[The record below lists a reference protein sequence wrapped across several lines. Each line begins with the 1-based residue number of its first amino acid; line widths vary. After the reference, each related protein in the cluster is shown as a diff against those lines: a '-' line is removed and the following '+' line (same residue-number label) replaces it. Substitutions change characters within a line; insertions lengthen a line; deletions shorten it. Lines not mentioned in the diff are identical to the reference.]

1 MLDDGKADENGSVA
15 VWDEQGFMKV
25 KIDVQ
30 KLKLG
35 MYVCE
40 LDRPWRET
48 PFLFQGFEIL
58 LDEELKELQR
68 CCRTVYIKLPDTA
81 TAAPGISPRVMEMS
95 KPSAQI
101 VPPKQTAV
109 LLEQELLKLNNH
121 PAARA
126 SYEDQTT
133 LEEEIQL
140 VNETY
145 VEARSLMQDIMW
157 EAKFGRSLNVAG
169 AKKAVSKMV
178 ESALRNPDALVC
190 FAQLK
195 RKDEY
200 TAMHSLRVSIL
211 ALVFG
216 RQLGMKAE
224 ELQILGMGALL
235 HDVGKM
241 KVPSEILNKSDTLT
255 SDELS
260 LMKMH
265 VPWGIEIL
273 EKTGQVPAGALEV
286 VRRHHERYDGSGYMD
301 GLKGDTIG
309 TIGMITGI
317 IDHYDAVTSDRAY
330 RAGISAHAA
339 MKKMYEWRGSLFE
352 PRLVEKFI
360 QCMGIYPI
368 GSIVELNSG
377 EIGVVA
383 GLNRNQRLKPRVVLV
398 QHADKTP
405 NPQTPLIS
413 LANRCTPDGRFYE
426 VERVLEP
433 AVCSIDAFQYLPI
446 PKVA

>member
-1 MLDDGKADENGSVA
+1 
-15 VWDEQGFMKV
+15 MKV

-48 PFLFQGFEIL
+48 PFLFQGFQIL
-58 LDEELKELQR
+58 LEEELKELQR
-68 CCRTVYIKLPDTA
+68 CCRTVYIKVPDV
-81 TAAPGISPRVMEMS
+81 AAASPGLSPRITQLP

-109 LLEQELLKLNNH
+109 LLEQELLKINNH

-145 VEARSLMQDIMW
+145 VEARNLMQDIMW

-178 ESALRNPDALVC
+178 ESALRNPDALIC

-200 TAMHSLRVSIL
+200 TAMHSLRVSVL

-216 RQLGMKAE
+216 RQLGMKPE

-241 KVPSEILNKSDTLT
+241 KVPSEILNKPDTLT

-273 EKTGQVPAGALEV
+273 EKASQVPAGALEI

-309 TIGMITGI
+309 TLGMIAGI

-330 RAGISAHAA
+330 RVGISAHAA
-339 MKKMYEWRGSLFE
+339 MKRMYEWRGSLFE
-352 PRLVEKFI
+352 PTMVEKFI

-368 GSIVELNSG
+368 GSVVELNSG

-383 GLNRNQRLKPRVVLV
+383 ALNRSQRLKPRVVLV
-398 QHADKTP
+398 QHADKTL
-405 NPQTPLIS
+405 NSQTPLIS
-413 LANRCTPDGRFYE
+413 LVNRRTSDGRFYE

-433 AVCSIDAFQYLPI
+433 TVCGIDASRYLPL
-446 PKVA
+446 PAVA

>member
-1 MLDDGKADENGSVA
+1 
-15 VWDEQGFMKV
+15 
-25 KIDVQ
+25 
-30 KLKLG
+30 

-48 PFLFQGFEIL
+48 PFLFQGFQIL
-58 LDEELKELQR
+58 LEEELKELQR
-68 CCRTVYIKLPDTA
+68 CCRTVYIKAPDTA
-81 TAAPGISPRVMEMS
+81 AAAPGLSPRVTEIAT
-95 KPSAQI
+95 PSAHI
-101 VPPKQTAV
+101 VPPRQTAV
-109 LLEQELLKLNNH
+109 LLEQELLKINNH

-126 SYEDQTT
+126 AYEDQTT
-133 LEEEIQL
+133 LEEEIHL

-169 AKKAVSKMV
+169 AKKAVGKMV
-178 ESALRNPDALVC
+178 ESALRNPDALIC

-200 TAMHSLRVSIL
+200 TAMHSLRVSVL

-224 ELQILGMGALL
+224 ELRILGVGALL

-241 KVPSEILNKSDTLT
+241 KVPSEILNKTDTLT

-260 LMKMH
+260 IMKMH

-273 EKTGQVPAGALEV
+273 EKTNEVPAEVLEI

-309 TIGMITGI
+309 MLGMIAGI
-317 IDHYDAVTSDRAY
+317 TDHYDAVTSDRTY
-330 RAGISAHAA
+330 RVGISAHAA

-352 PRLVEKFI
+352 PMLVEKFI

-368 GSIVELNSG
+368 GSVVELNSG

-383 GLNRNQRLKPRVVLV
+383 ALNRNQRLKPRVVLV
-398 QHADKTP
+398 QRPDKTP
-405 NPQTPLIS
+405 YPQTPLTS
-413 LANRCTPDGRFYE
+413 LANRRTPDGRLYE
-426 VERVLEP
+426 VERVIEP
-433 AVCSIDAFQYLPI
+433 TACGIDPARYLPLPEI
-446 PKVA
+446 AA

>member
-1 MLDDGKADENGSVA
+1 
-15 VWDEQGFMKV
+15 MKV

-48 PFLFQGFEIL
+48 PFLFQGFQIL
-58 LDEELKELQR
+58 LEEELKELQR
-68 CCRTVYIKLPDTA
+68 CCRTVYINVPDVA
-81 TAAPGISPRVMEMS
+81 VAVPGLSPRVTEIP

-109 LLEQELLKLNNH
+109 LLDQALLKINNH

-126 SYEDQTT
+126 AYEDQTT
-133 LEEEIQL
+133 LEEEIHL

-145 VEARSLMQDIMW
+145 VGARVLMQDIMW

-169 AKKAVSKMV
+169 AKKVVGKMV
-178 ESALRNPDALVC
+178 ESTLRNPDALIC

-200 TAMHSLRVSIL
+200 TAMHSLRVAIL
-211 ALVFG
+211 SLVFG
-216 RQLGMKAE
+216 RQLGLTPD
-224 ELQILGMGALL
+224 ELRALGVGALL

-241 KVPSEILNKSDTLT
+241 KVPSEILNKADVLT
-255 SDELS
+255 PDELG

-265 VPWGIEIL
+265 VPWGVEIL
-273 EKTGQVPAGALEV
+273 QAAGQVPAEAVEIA
-286 VRRHHERYDGSGYMD
+286 RRHHERYDGSGYMD
-301 GLKGDTIG
+301 GIKGGAIG
-309 TIGMITGI
+309 MLGMITAI

-339 MKKMYEWRGSLFE
+339 MRKMYEWRGSLFE
-352 PRLVEKFI
+352 STLVEKFI

-368 GSIVELNSG
+368 GSVVELNSG

-383 GLNRNQRLKPRVVLV
+383 ALNRNQRLKPRVVLV
-398 QHADKTP
+398 QRADKTP
-405 NPQTPLIS
+405 YPQTPLIS
-413 LANRCTPDGRFYE
+413 LANRRAPDGRLYE
-426 VERVLEP
+426 VERVVEP
-433 AVCSIDAFQYLPI
+433 TACGIDPSRYLPI
-446 PKVA
+446 PQIAA